1 MADKQ
6 STDFRWHRRA
16 LDCIAQGA
24 LTNSKRPECHVK
36 GVYPTHLQKGQGC
49 YVWDMQGRKYMDF
62 ITGLGTN
69 LLGYGHPRVN
79 GAIAGQLQ
87 HGACLSL
94 GTHHEIEAAEMIK
107 GMFSFVDAVKFL
119 KTGSEACSAAIKIA
133 RAYQGVAYG
142 SKNLHEMWFVEIA
155 RRLPPQIEDYWQ
167 AERDLQGLHQGTP
180 LSTESKGNKTS
191 CSKEIRE
198 DSRRAGDRGSSFE
211 ETPGQG
217 YESWKEFRLSCS
229 EKSAQGWKTRQE
241 FVRDMWKYERS
252 SSSSRLQSTAK
263 RDVALSQ
270 ASRDGARWLVLS
282 DGYHGHHDE
291 FTSLTSP
298 GVGIPTQNGILPL
311 TGNEDLIE
319 IAAAVIVEP
328 VITDWSDERRKY
340 LQNLRDRCTRDGTLL
355 IFDEVITGF
364 RFPRHGVTNYWG
376 IVPDIICLGK
386 AVANGMPLAVVGG
399 KYDVMNCDEY
409 FVSSSYAGE
418 TLSLVAAKETMS
430 LLQKKYDLE
439 GLWAKGQKWLN
450 EFNSIA
456 PDIVKIEGYP
466 TRGVFKGDPMAKA
479 LFFQEACL
487 AGILFGPSWFFNFP
501 LSEDAFDIMG
511 SLKEILGKIR
521 RGEVKLR
528 GDMPCSPFSQ
538 KVREAK

>member
-69 LLGYGHPRVN
+69 LLGYGETRVN

-107 GMFSFVDAVKFL
+107 GMFPFVDAVKFL
-119 KTGSEACSAAIKIA
+119 KTGTEACAAAARIA
-133 RAYQGVAYG
+133 RA
-142 SKNLHEMWFVEIA
+142 
-155 RRLPPQIEDYWQ
+155 
-167 AERDLQGLHQGTP
+167 
-180 LSTESKGNKTS
+180 KT
-191 CSKEIRE
+191 
-198 DSRRAGDRGSSFE
+198 G
-211 ETPGQG
+211 
-217 YESWKEFRLSCS
+217 
-229 EKSAQGWKTRQE
+229 
-241 FVRDMWKYERS
+241 RDMI
-252 SSSSRLQSTAK
+252 
-263 RDVALSQ
+263 
-270 ASRDGARWLVLS
+270 LS
-282 DGYHGHHDE
+282 DGYHGWSDD
-291 FTSLTSP
+291 FVSLTDP
-298 GVGIPTQNGILPL
+298 AVGVPRKDPYQRAIKRLSDESA
-311 TGNEDLIE
+311 TGHRV
-319 IAAAVIVEP
+319 AAVIVEP
-328 VITDWSDERRKY
+328 VITDWSDDRRKY
-340 LQNLRDRCTRDGTLL
+340 LTELRDECTKLGTIL

-364 RFPRHGVTNYWG
+364 RFPRYGVTNYWG
-376 IVPDIICLGK
+376 ITPDIICLGK

-430 LLQKKYDLE
+430 LLQKKYDLD
-439 GLWAKGQKWLN
+439 GLWAKGQKWLD

-456 PDIVKIEGYP
+456 PDVVKIEGYP
-466 TRGVFKGDPMAKA
+466 TRGVFKGDPLAKA

-521 RGEVKLR
+521 RGEVKLKGEPPR
-528 GDMPCSPFSQ
+528 SPFAE
-538 KVREAK
+538 KVRAKQ